1 MAKRRYVE
9 GPFGQVHLREAGSR
23 GTRPTLVCLHMS
35 PMSGRTFETFIDAL
49 AREGRHA
56 IAVDTPGFG
65 MSDAPASRPAI
76 EDYTRSLL
84 ATLDAL
90 GMVGAVDLM
99 GYHTGSMIACE
110 TALTAPARV
119 RRLVLVSAPIF
130 THAELDSMRAEYA
143 PNPARADGG
152 HLLHRWLRFSK
163 YYGEGGMTLAQIAD
177 AFPDG
182 LLGREIEWWGH
193 AAAFAYPPG
202 MRLAEV
208 MQPVLLLN
216 PDDDLRDFT
225 LRAPGLLQNGR
236 EVRLDGW
243 GHGFLDVHTAE
254 VAALVGGFLDE
265 F

>member
-1 MAKRRYVE
+1 MIE
-9 GPFGQVHLREAGSR
+9 GG
-23 GTRPTLVCLHMS
+23 
-35 PMSGRTFETFIDAL
+35 
-49 AREGRHA
+49 
-56 IAVDTPGFG
+56 
-65 MSDAPASRPAI
+65 
-76 EDYTRSLL
+76 
-84 ATLDAL
+84 
-90 GMVGAVDLM
+90 
-99 GYHTGSMIACE
+99 
-110 TALTAPARV
+110 
-119 RRLVLVSAPIF
+119 
-130 THAELDSMRAEYA
+130 AELERARKAPNVCAGARSTGAIRIPLRRAWLSTSAVILACGFWLFAA

-202 MRLAEV
+202 MWLAEV